1 MNSQRIKFAN
11 EFCFTAILEGAES
24 LIELGIVD
32 YQIPQDDLFV
42 KQTNGEFV
50 RMAFAKEKNTVISQ
64 LYAGTDPL
72 QRIIWFIFLGQ
83 SDGVSQ
89 HLKKNKALH
98 NGYLFRHNGY
108 LSRLPRCT
116 DVCVFSE

>member
-42 KQTNGEFV
+42 KQMNGEFV
-50 RMAFAKEKNTVISQ
+50 RMAIAKE
-64 LYAGTDPL
+64 L
-72 QRIIWFIFLGQ
+72 
-83 SDGVSQ
+83 
-89 HLKKNKALH
+89 
-98 NGYLFRHNGY
+98 
-108 LSRLPRCT
+108 
-116 DVCVFSE
+116 

>member
-42 KQTNGEFV
+42 KQMNGEFV
-50 RMAFAKEKNTVISQ
+50 RMAIAKEENTVISQ
-64 LYAGTDPL
+64 LRLSYGRAL
-72 QRIIWFIFLGQ
+72 LRIDIIDDEIGRAH
-83 SDGVSQ
+83 V
-89 HLKKNKALH
+89 
-98 NGYLFRHNGY
+98 
-108 LSRLPRCT
+108 
-116 DVCVFSE
+116 